1 MHINAVAN
9 KIATL
14 FNKLNIDV
22 IVSNNYKYIICYA
35 NDYNRAA
42 TAIKRIADR
51 VYMTVDQNVVA
62 CYVDGIEVAITNG
75 KPDIS
80 DAQISI
86 YVKASLTMEIKFP
99 EYSGE
104 QSLVKAVQ
112 KDIAECFVQC
122 YIEASLEHNGDGKGR
137 FVICRVKDIDA
148 AYRAVADVASSFVYA
163 KHDRMIAGFVK
174 GVCVGILE
182 ATPTSFAL
190 SKEACGGFI
199 MDAISKRGEYKKY
212 NSTAA

>member
-1 MHINAVAN
+1 MQVNAVAT
-9 KIATL
+9 KIAAL
-14 FNKLNIDV
+14 FNECDINV
-22 IVSNNYKYIICYA
+22 IVNNNRKYIVCYA

-80 DAQISI
+80 DAQISV
-86 YVKASLTMEIKFP
+86 YVKASLTREIKFP

-112 KDIAECFVQC
+112 KDIAERFVQC
-122 YIEASLEHNGDGKGR
+122 YIASSLEHMDNGKRR
-137 FVICRVKDIDA
+137 FVICRVKNIDA

-190 SKEACGGFI
+190 SKEACGDFI